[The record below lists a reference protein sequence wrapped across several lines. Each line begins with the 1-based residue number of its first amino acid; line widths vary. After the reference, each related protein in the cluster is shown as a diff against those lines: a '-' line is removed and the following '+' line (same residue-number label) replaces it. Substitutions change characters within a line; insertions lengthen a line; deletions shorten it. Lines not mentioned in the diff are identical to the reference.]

1 MTVRHYAARIRR
13 VGIRWHGLQFR
24 VCFSG
29 EAFLF
34 SGEVD
39 QVDLPGAEGDMGIFA
54 GHAPMV
60 TTLRPGIVTIF
71 RGSTREPV
79 VITGGFAEVGPGGLT
94 ILADRA
100 VARADFDMA
109 TLGGRNQRRRR
120 RRGRCH
126 RSGAARQAGSPPRS
140 AQGPAGG
147 ARAIDAAP
155 NCGGARRYRSCRV
168 VAIGPFA
175 VELKEQPARVIAWIA
190 LAFDL

>member
-1 MTVRHYAARIRR
+1 MA
-13 VGIRWHGLQFR
+13 GLQFEF
-24 VCFSG
+24 VSP
-29 EAFLF
+29 ENVLF

-109 TLGGRNQRRRR
+109 TLVAEIKDAEEDTADATNQALRDKLVR
-120 RRGRCH
+120 H
-126 RSGAARQAGSPPRS
+126 LDQLKALQA
-140 AQGPAGG
+140 
-147 ARAIDAAP
+147 
-155 NCGGARRYRSCRV
+155 
-168 VAIGPFA
+168 
-175 VELKEQPARVIAWIA
+175 A
-190 LAFDL
+190 LAQ